1 VLPEL
6 RLKTFGEFGHPDQTA
21 KSGIPDSTPP
31 SMCRP
36 VRRPTSPRPPRPKL
50 GNIDQDPRGSRRH
63 RATVT
68 RRSSHVPTSYWIDL
82 DRAVVVSR
90 AWDVLTEPEIREH
103 HERIAADPAVAP
115 DFRHLADVREV
126 KRLAVTSDAAPS
138 AAMIWRFLGGQHRA
152 ILTATV
158 AQFEVAR
165 MFARYAE
172 LVGGMVEVFDSWG
185 DAVMWLDAGRLE
197 PAD

>member
-1 VLPEL
+1 
-6 RLKTFGEFGHPDQTA
+6 
-21 KSGIPDSTPP
+21 
-31 SMCRP
+31 
-36 VRRPTSPRPPRPKL
+36 
-50 GNIDQDPRGSRRH
+50 
-63 RATVT
+63 
-68 RRSSHVPTSYWIDL
+68 VPTSYWIDL

-103 HERIAADPAVAP
+103 HERLAADPAVAP
-115 DFRHLADVREV
+115 DFRHLADVRQV
-126 KRLAVTSDAAPS
+126 KRLAVEPGVAPAA
-138 AAMIWRFLGGQHRA
+138 ALTWRFLGAQRRA
-152 ILTATV
+152 ILTATM

-185 DAVMWLDAGRLE
+185 DAVMWLDAGGLE